1 MKNTYKNK
9 KKKYSDFKD
18 ECNIGDFWKI
28 ILTHFIVYTALF
40 ITLIIGVGIRHSNGT
55 GMTDDILVMGSI
67 YLTALYF
74 LLTLLPT
81 LTITIRR
88 LNNAGLHWGTL
99 FLFLIPYAGPFILAY
114 CLTLPDKETRMSY
127 SFR

>member
-1 MKNTYKNK
+1 MKNTYKTFW
-9 KKKYSDFKD
+9 KKYSDFKD

-99 FLFLIPYAGPFILAY
+99 FLFLIPYAGTFILAY

-127 SFR
+127 SSR

>member
-1 MKNTYKNK
+1 MKNTYKTFW
-9 KKKYSDFKD
+9 KKYSDFKA
-18 ECNIGDFWKI
+18 ECNVGDFWKI
-28 ILTHFIVYTALF
+28 ILTHFIIYTALF
-40 ITLIIGVGIRHSNGT
+40 ITLIIGVGIRQSNST
-55 GMTDDILVMGSI
+55 GITDDILVMGSI

-74 LLTLLPT
+74 LLTFIPT

-114 CLTLPDKETRMSY
+114 CLTLPDKETQMSY
-127 SFR
+127 SYR

>member
-1 MKNTYKNK
+1 MKNTYKTFWV
-9 KKKYSDFKD
+9 KYSDFKN
-18 ECNIGDFWKI
+18 ECSISDFWKI
-28 ILTHFIVYTALF
+28 ILTHFTVYTILF
-40 ITLIIGVGIRHSNGT
+40 ITLIIGVGMRHSSGNNLSDT
-55 GMTDDILVMGSI
+55 ILVTGSMCLSAI
-67 YLTALYF
+67 YF
-74 LLTLLPT
+74 LVTVLPT
-81 LTITIRR
+81 ITITIRR

>member
-1 MKNTYKNK
+1 MKNTYKTFW
-9 KKKYSDFKD
+9 KKYSDFKD
-18 ECNIGDFWKI
+18 ECNVGDFWKI
-28 ILTHFIVYTALF
+28 ILTHFSVYTALF
-40 ITLIIGVGIRHSNGT
+40 ITLIIGVGMRQGSGSNLF
-55 GMTDDILVMGSI
+55 DAILVTGSI
-67 YLTALYF
+67 YLSAIYF
-74 LLTLLPT
+74 LVTFLPT

>member
-1 MKNTYKNK
+1 MKNTYKTFW
-9 KKKYSDFKD
+9 KKYSDFKY
-18 ECNIGDFWKI
+18 ECNVGDFWKI
-28 ILTHFIVYTALF
+28 MLTHFIVYTALF

-55 GMTDDILVMGSI
+55 GMTDDILIMGSI
-67 YLTALYF
+67 YLTTLYF
-74 LLTLLPT
+74 LLTFLPT

-114 CLTLPDKETRMSY
+114 CLTLPDKATRMSY
-127 SFR
+127 RFR

>member
-1 MKNTYKNK
+1 MKNTYKTFW
-9 KKKYSDFKD
+9 KKYSDFKD
-18 ECNIGDFWKI
+18 ECNKGDFWKI